1 MSCKHCQAEV
11 TRKAKSWS
19 TVTSGCLS
27 PYGGGWLIP
36 PSFKRDARQPHDP
49 LLHYPTETA
58 SYVRVVYLFIGH
70 KSSQSIRSV
79 NMVLTGVE
87 IVGIGLAVVPLC
99 ITALE
104 HHQDEIRPFKMLF
117 RYKTQAQKA
126 RQQFGVVHSRFRQV
140 IELIVR
146 DLSLSPSHLN
156 ALLSSLH
163 GTVDAS
169 VWSKGEIEQ
178 ALIDHFGIRD
188 YKTGFLPLIETIL
201 ENIKDISRILSVD
214 VGGDLNNANVRKKR
228 DRYWTLSSSTDSYP
242 ELVVRHR

>member
-1 MSCKHCQAEV
+1 
-11 TRKAKSWS
+11 
-19 TVTSGCLS
+19 
-27 PYGGGWLIP
+27 
-36 PSFKRDARQPHDP
+36 
-49 LLHYPTETA
+49 
-58 SYVRVVYLFIGH
+58 
-70 KSSQSIRSV
+70 
-79 NMVLTGVE
+79 MVLTGVE
-87 IVGIGLAVVPLC
+87 IVGIALAVVPLC

-169 VWSKGEIEQ
+169 VWSKEEIEQ

-214 VGGDLNNANVRKKR
+214 MDGDLNNANVRKK
-228 DRYWTLSSSTDSYP
+228 
-242 ELVVRHR
+242 